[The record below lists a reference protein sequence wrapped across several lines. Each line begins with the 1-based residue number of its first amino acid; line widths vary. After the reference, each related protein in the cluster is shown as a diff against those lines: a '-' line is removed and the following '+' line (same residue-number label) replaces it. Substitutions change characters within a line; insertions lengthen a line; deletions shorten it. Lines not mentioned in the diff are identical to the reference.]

1 MEPLLEVKKLT
12 KTFQKKGQ
20 EELAAVDH
28 VSFCLLPGETLG
40 IVGESGSGKS
50 TVARMITGL
59 LKPSEGE
66 IYLGGR
72 AVTHLK
78 SREQRQVYRQLQM
91 VFQSPAESFDPRR
104 TLGDG
109 VGEACYA
116 VRTSGGL
123 CRPRSP

>member
-50 TVARMITGL
+50 LSLIH
-59 LKPSEGE
+59 
-66 IYLGGR
+66 I
-72 AVTHLK
+72 
-78 SREQRQVYRQLQM
+78 
-91 VFQSPAESFDPRR
+91 
-104 TLGDG
+104 
-109 VGEACYA
+109 
-116 VRTSGGL
+116 
-123 CRPRSP
+123 